1 MYELPQLTANLTRP
15 QVLLAL
21 QVLNSW
27 KQRHPDPMKFATLS
41 VIEDIF
47 RPTGRSRHLY
57 FEAAGLLRLM
67 VLLCK
72 FINNSFHCKSS
83 VSQHALRRGG
93 VSPRGGVCPGV
104 SASGP
109 GGVSAQGGVWP
120 LVPGGVCLWSWGGVS
135 QHAMGQTPPRGQT
148 DTCENITFANFVCG
162 R

>member
-15 QVLLAL
+15 QVLLAR

-27 KQRHPDPMKFATLS
+27 KQRHPHPMKFATLS

-57 FEAAGLLRLM
+57 FEAAGLLRLK

-83 VSQHALRRGG
+83 VSQHALRRG
-93 VSPRGGVCPGV
+93 VSPQGGCLPGGVCLW
-104 SASGP
+104 SW
-109 GGVSAQGGVWP
+109 GVSAQGGVWP
-120 LVPGGVCLWSWGGVS
+120 LVPGVCLPLVPEGGCIP
-135 QHAMGQTPPRGQT
+135 ACNGADTPLPPWT
-148 DTCENITFANFVCG
+148 D
-162 R
+162 RHL